1 MVGWWADKPILVTS
15 HDQVKATVFIHEDSG
30 LALIAVA
37 NFQNTSVDATLSLA
51 DGRTAIDSSSTTTTT
66 TTTGPV
72 ALVAKAVEG
81 FQPAAQFV
89 LGTPITIAAKR
100 GWMLRATLKQ

>member
-37 NFQNTSVDATLSLA
+37 NFQNTSVDATLSLT
-51 DGRTAIDSSSTTTTT
+51 DGRTVIDSNSSSNTS
-66 TTTGPV
+66 PV
-72 ALVAKAVEG
+72 ALVAKPVEG
-81 FQPAAQFV
+81 FQPAAQFA
-89 LGTPITIAAKR
+89 LGKPITIAAKR
-100 GWMLRATLKQ
+100 GWMLRATLK

>member
-1 MVGWWADKPILVTS
+1 MVGWWADKPMLVTS
-15 HDQVKATVFIHEDSG
+15 HDQVKATVFIHEESG

-51 DGRTAIDSSSTTTTT
+51 DGRTAIDSSSTTT
-66 TTTGPV
+66 GPV
-72 ALVAKAVEG
+72 ALVAKPVEG
-81 FQPAAQFV
+81 FQPAAQFA

-100 GWMLRATLKQ
+100 GWMLRATLKP